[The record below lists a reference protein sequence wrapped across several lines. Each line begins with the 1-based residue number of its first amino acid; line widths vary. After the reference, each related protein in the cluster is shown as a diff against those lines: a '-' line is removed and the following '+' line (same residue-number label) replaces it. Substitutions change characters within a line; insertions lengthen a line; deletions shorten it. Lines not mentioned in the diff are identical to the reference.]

1 MARSQNRAEAA
12 RRKGN
17 ASFTNLL
24 APVKIGDVELKNR
37 IAVAPMQEYMSGY
50 NGEVTEQT
58 LAYIGARAKGGAG
71 LVISGV
77 FLGTRLAARFP
88 LGRSMVLYHPAHQ
101 IGPTLYAERI
111 HYFGAAACAQFLP
124 SLGRQCTP
132 YDPQAVV
139 PAPTAGLPYE
149 MAREKAFDTLAAT
162 LTMDPRSR
170 MLATGPMT

>member
-1 MARSQNRAEAA
+1 MA
-12 RRKGN
+12 RRKNLTESTKQKG
-17 ASFTNLL
+17 AAMFRNLL
-24 APVKIGDVELKNR
+24 SPIQIGNVELKNR

-77 FLGTRLAARFP
+77 FLGTRLAAQFP

-132 YDPQAVV
+132 YDPEAVV
-139 PAPTAGLPYE
+139 PAPTAD
-149 MAREKAFDTLAAT
+149 DTW
-162 LTMDPRSR
+162 
-170 MLATGPMT
+170 MTPL